1 MSIEY
6 ENENWMN
13 IIFDVDQSEIG
24 QRLGVP
30 FMRAQ
35 ADSIDININLLNKSL
50 SSSST
55 STSSSSSTTTTSS
68 STSTTTSTSTSS
80 FDIDNLKVSI
90 NQTSMGLLGISSVVW
105 DAGLY
110 LIDFLIHEYNY
121 MNVNNCNKLGR
132 VLDIGCGTGICGK
145 NIILFFIRILS
156 TN

>member
-35 ADSIDININLLNKSL
+35 ADSIDININLLNKS
-50 SSSST
+50 SSST
-55 STSSSSSTTTTSS
+55 TTSSSSTTTTSS
-68 STSTTTSTSTSS
+68 SSTSTSTSS

-145 NIILFFIRILS
+145 NIILFIRILS

>member
-50 SSSST
+50 SSST
-55 STSSSSSTTTTSS
+55 TTSSSSSTT
-68 STSTTTSTSTSS
+68 STSSTSS

-110 LIDFLIHEYNY
+110 
-121 MNVNNCNKLGR
+121 
-132 VLDIGCGTGICGK
+132 
-145 NIILFFIRILS
+145 
-156 TN
+156 